1 MRALVVGGGV
11 AGPACAIALRRV
23 GIEAVV
29 LERRPAA
36 EPGAGSYLSLAP
48 NGLAALDA
56 MGALD
61 VVRAVGWPTDRNVMA
76 SSSGRTLGTVPLGRA
91 LDDGTVALTL
101 RRAAL
106 ADVLTREAERQG
118 AEVRWGARVAAVDPV
133 QGRVTLADGAELSA
147 DVVVGADGLHSVV
160 RRAIDPAA
168 PAPRYVGLTN
178 FGGTTRRTTLG
189 ADLPEQ
195 AWHFVF
201 GRRAFFG
208 AHATPTGDVV
218 WFVNVPREAIGR
230 EEREST
236 SDQAWRDWL
245 VELLAEDAGP
255 AAELVRTGELE
266 LAGDSTHDLPHVP
279 TWHRGRAVLLGDA
292 AHAPS
297 PSSGQG
303 ASLALEDAVVLAG
316 CLRDHEEPEAASAAY
331 EVVRRDRVERVVRA
345 GARTSSAKIPGR
357 LGTAVRDLGMR
368 VAFRWF
374 VTERSLAWMTDH
386 RVSLGPAGVPPVT
399 GRRTAG

>member
-11 AGPACAIALRRV
+11 AGPACAVALQRV

-29 LERRPAA
+29 LERRPAP
-36 EPGAGSYLSLAP
+36 EPGAGSYLSVAA

-56 MGALD
+56 IGALEA
-61 VVRAVGWPTDRNVMA
+61 VRAVGWPTDRNVMV
-76 SSSGRTLGTVPLGRA
+76 SSSGRTLGTIPLGRP
-91 LDDGTVALTL
+91 LEDGTVALTL
-101 RRAAL
+101 KRAAL
-106 ADVLTREAERQG
+106 AGVLAAEAGRRG
-118 AEVRWGARVAAVDPV
+118 ADVRWGAQVAAVDPSA
-133 QGRVTLADGAELSA
+133 GRVTLADGTALSA
-147 DVVVGADGLHSVV
+147 DVVVGADGLHSLV
-160 RRAIDPAA
+160 RRAVVPAA

-178 FGGTTRRTTLG
+178 FGGITRRTMLG
-189 ADLPEQ
+189 DGLPEH
-195 AWHFVF
+195 AWQFVF

-208 AHATPTGDVV
+208 AHRTPSGDVV

-230 EEREST
+230 GERAST
-236 SDQAWRDWL
+236 PDDRWQAWLVDLLRD
-245 VELLAEDAGP
+245 DAGP

-266 LAGDSTHDLPHVP
+266 LAGDSTHDLAHVP

-303 ASLALEDAVVLAG
+303 ASLALEDAVVLAA
-316 CLRDHEEPEAASAAY
+316 CLRDHGEPAAAFAAY
-331 EVVRRDRVERVVRA
+331 EAVRRERVERVVRA

-357 LGTAVRDLGMR
+357 VGTAVRDLGMR

-386 RVSLGPAGVPPVT
+386 RVRLDAPEGAGSVP
-399 GRRTAG
+399 

>member
-29 LERRPAA
+29 LERRTASD
-36 EPGAGSYLSLAP
+36 PGAGSSLALAP
-48 NGLAALDA
+48 NGLAALEA

-61 VVRAVGWPTDRNVMA
+61 PVRAIGSPTRRNVMV
-76 SSSGRTLGTVPLGRA
+76 SSSGRTLGTISLGRPLA
-91 LDDGTVALTL
+91 DGTVALTL

-106 ADVLTREAERQG
+106 ADVLAREAERCG
-118 AEVRWGARVAAVDPV
+118 AEVRGGARVASVDPV
-133 QGRVTLADGAELSA
+133 LGRVALEDGSELSA
-147 DVVVGADGLHSVV
+147 DVVVGADGLHSTV
-160 RRAIDPAA
+160 RRSIDPAA
-168 PAPRYVGLTN
+168 PPPRYVGLTN
-178 FGGTTRRTTLG
+178 FGGTTRGTPL
-189 ADLPEQ
+189 AAALPEQ

-208 AHATPTGDVV
+208 AHRTPAGDVV
-218 WFVNVPREAIGR
+218 WFVNVPRAAIGR
-230 EEREST
+230 EERAGT
-236 SDQAWRDWL
+236 SDQAWRAWL
-245 VELLAEDAGP
+245 VGLLEPDAGP

-266 LAGDSTHDLPHVP
+266 LSGDSTHDLAHVP
-279 TWHRGRAVLLGDA
+279 TWHRGRAVLVGDS

-303 ASLALEDAVVLAG
+303 ASLALEDAVVLAAS
-316 CLRDHEEPEAASAAY
+316 LRDHGEPATAFAAY
-331 EVVRRDRVERVVRA
+331 EAARRDRVERVVRA

-357 LGTAVRDLGMR
+357 VGTAVRDLGMR

-374 VTERSLAWMTDH
+374 VTDRSTAWMTGH
-386 RVSLGPAGVPPVT
+386 RVVLDAPVAA
-399 GRRTAG
+399 RT